1 MKNNYIK
8 PIKFDSSKTNI
19 WFTSDTHFYHKNII
33 KYCYRPFNSVEEMNQ
48 SLIDNWNNVVKENDI
63 VFHLG
68 DFAFDKWKSIINQL
82 NGKIYLIVGN
92 HDEIKY
98 PGHKIFDLF
107 EGVYN
112 QLYIQIDNQW
122 IYLNHY
128 PFLCYGGSYKN
139 KPVWTLSGHTHI
151 CKIKNTGKD
160 FERMNYLFPTQ
171 YDVGVDFNDY
181 TPISFKEVKEK
192 IEFQVA
198 NNVNLMYWVKS

>member
-1 MKNNYIK
+1 MENKYIK
-8 PIKFDSSKTNI
+8 PMKFDSSKTNI

-48 SLIDNWNNVVKENDI
+48 SLINNWNNVVKENDV

-68 DFAFDKWKSIINQL
+68 DFAFDKWKHIINQL

-107 EGVYN
+107 EGVFN

-139 KPVWTLSGHTHI
+139 NPVWQLYGHTHSGPN
-151 CKIKNTGKD
+151 CNGKD
-160 FERMNYLFPTQ
+160 ACRLKITFPYQ
-171 YDVGVDFNDY
+171 YDVGVDNNNY
-181 TPISFKEVKEK
+181 TPVSYNQIKE
-192 IEFQVA
+192 II
-198 NNVNLMYWVKS
+198 NNKK

>member
-1 MKNNYIK
+1 MNNEYIK
-8 PIKFDSSKTNI
+8 PMKFNSSKTNI

-68 DFAFDKWKSIINQL
+68 DFAFDKWKHIINQL

-107 EGVYN
+107 EGVFN

-139 KPVWTLSGHTHI
+139 NPVWQLYGHVHSGPN
-151 CKIKNTGKD
+151 CNGKD
-160 FERMNYLFPTQ
+160 DCRLKITFPYQ
-171 YDVGVDFNDY
+171 YDVGVDNNNY
-181 TPISFKEVKEK
+181 TPVSYNQIKEIFKNKNKNE
-192 IEFQVA
+192 
-198 NNVNLMYWVKS
+198 

>member
-19 WFTSDTHFYHKNII
+19 WFTSDTHFYHENII

-48 SLIDNWNNVVKENDI
+48 SLINNWNNVVKEDDV

-68 DFAFDKWKSIINQL
+68 DFAFDKWKSIIKQL

-107 EGVYN
+107 EGVFN
-112 QLYIQIDNQW
+112 QLYIQIDDQW

-128 PFLCYGGSYKN
+128 PFLCYGGSYN
-139 KPVWTLSGHTHI
+139 NNPVWQLHGHTHSGPN
-151 CKIKNTGKD
+151 CNGKD
-160 FERMNYLFPTQ
+160 ACRLKITFPYQ
-171 YDVGVDFNDY
+171 YDVGVDNNNY
-181 TPISFKEVKEK
+181 TPISYNQIKE
-192 IEFQVA
+192 II
-198 NNVNLMYWVKS
+198 NNKK

>member
-1 MKNNYIK
+1 MKNNYVK

-48 SLIDNWNNVVKENDI
+48 SLINNWNNVVKENDI

-68 DFAFDKWKSIINQL
+68 DFAFDKWKSIIKQL

-107 EGVYN
+107 EGVFN
-112 QLYIQIDNQW
+112 QLYIQIDDQW

-139 KPVWTLSGHTHI
+139 NPVWQLYGHTHSGPN
-151 CKIKNTGKD
+151 CNGKD
-160 FERMNYLFPTQ
+160 ACRLKITFPYQ
-171 YDVGVDFNDY
+171 YDVGVDNNNY
-181 TPISFKEVKEK
+181 TPISYNQIKEIIK
-192 IEFQVA
+192 
-198 NNVNLMYWVKS
+198 NNK

>member
-139 KPVWTLSGHTHI
+139 KPVWQLYGHVHSGPN
-151 CKIKNTGKD
+151 CNGKD
-160 FERMNYLFPTQ
+160 DCRLKITFPYQ
-171 YDVGVDFNDY
+171 YDVGVDNNNY
-181 TPISFKEVKEK
+181 TPVSYNQIKE
-192 IEFQVA
+192 II
-198 NNVNLMYWVKS
+198 NNKK